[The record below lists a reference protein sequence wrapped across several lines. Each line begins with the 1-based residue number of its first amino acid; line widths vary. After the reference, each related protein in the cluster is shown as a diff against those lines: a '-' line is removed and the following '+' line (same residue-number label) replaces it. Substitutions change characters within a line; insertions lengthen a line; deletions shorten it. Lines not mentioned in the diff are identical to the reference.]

1 MNIVQEEI
9 QSIIDENN
17 IAQEQFSEFLQD
29 KNTMVSELHIE
40 DRLHGELD
48 LSILEQNGFNNVTSL
63 IFEEGELIRIQNIPD
78 HLEKLVCPYNLLTEL
93 TDLPT
98 SLNYLDIQGNYI
110 SELDMLSVPNLTYLN
125 INENQ
130 ITTLEPLPKKME
142 SLFANN
148 NKLQSLD
155 FQDVKNIRT
164 GRVSPDILKT
174 IVIESYGSKT
184 PLTQLSNINNLDNM
198 TLNVNIWDSSLVKVI
213 EKSILDSNLGVTPQ
227 TDGTN
232 VILKF
237 PELTA
242 ERRKELVKIISEI
255 SEKFK
260 ISIRGIRRKFLDEIK
275 NLEKE
280 KSISIDESKK
290 FQDEI
295 QKLTDSST
303 NEIEKLSTIK
313 EAEILKV

>member
-1 MNIVQEEI
+1 MFNKENCSSEMLS
-9 QSIIDENN
+9 SIT
-17 IAQEQFSEFLQD
+17 AFS
-29 KNTMVSELHIE
+29 SEL
-40 DRLHGELD
+40 R
-48 LSILEQNGFNNVTSL
+48 
-63 IFEEGELIRIQNIPD
+63 
-78 HLEKLVCPYNLLTEL
+78 
-93 TDLPT
+93 
-98 SLNYLDIQGNYI
+98 
-110 SELDMLSVPNLTYLN
+110 
-125 INENQ
+125 
-130 ITTLEPLPKKME
+130 
-142 SLFANN
+142 
-148 NKLQSLD
+148 
-155 FQDVKNIRT
+155 NIRT

-174 IVIESYGSKT
+174 IVIDSYGSKT

-227 TDGTN
+227 TDGSN
-232 VILKF
+232 ILLKF

-313 EAEILKV
+313 ETEILKV